1 MSTAQALPRRPGRF
15 RLPGSP
21 IHRHT
26 CRQKKRVETIAAVSR
41 SQGRLHDGARETE
54 SMPMPSDPSL
64 LPPFSAPYA
73 PDDGAMAAR
82 LLDAARL
89 AADQDARI
97 DRTASRLIEAIRA
110 KDDRLG
116 GVEDMLREFA
126 LSTKEGLAL
135 MVLAEALLR
144 VPDARTADQFIED
157 KLGQGDFVHHETKSS
172 AFLVNASAWA
182 LGMSARV
189 IQPGETPEGT
199 IGRLAKRLGVPA
211 VRAATRQAMR
221 LMGSHFVLGETIE
234 TALARAEPD
243 SAGGPRYSFDMLG
256 EGART
261 AADADRYF
269 DSYARAIEAIGRS
282 ADDRPLPDRPGIS
295 VKLSALHPRF
305 EPTSRERVMTELVP
319 RLIDLA
325 RRAKAFDLNFTVDAE
340 EADRLELSLEVIAA
354 AFRDASLASWDGFG
368 LAIQAY
374 QKRAEA
380 VIDHVAGLAGALNRP
395 TMVRLVKG
403 AYWDTEIKRAQE
415 RGLDDYPV
423 FTRKAMTDLNY
434 VACAQKLLAL
444 RPKIFP
450 QFATHNAL
458 TVATVLELT
467 DDKGG
472 FEFQRLHGM
481 GDALY
486 AQLSDD
492 FPALAYRT
500 YAPVGSHRDLLA
512 YLVRRLLENGANSSF
527 VAIAADDAVPVAT
540 LLRRP
545 ADIVGRPENARHPNI
560 RLPRDLYQP
569 QRKNSRGI
577 EFGER
582 AALDGLLSAVAADTT
597 AVAATSLIDGRMGT
611 GTTRAVASPIDPAI
625 SVGAIIDATPEQ
637 ASEAVAAAREG
648 FVSWSRTDAETRARI
663 IERAADMLEERRAH
677 FIALLQREGGKTLD
691 DALSEV
697 REATDFCRYYAAEGK
712 KWFGAGEAMP
722 GPTGESNVLLL
733 RGRGVFVAISPWNF
747 PLAIFTGQITAALM
761 AGNTVVAKPAEQTPL
776 IAAEAIGL
784 LHQAG
789 VPLSALHLVPGD
801 GKIGA
806 ALSAHPDIAGVVFT
820 GSTEVARSIN
830 RTLAAKDGPIVPLIA
845 ETGGINA
852 MIVDATALPEQV
864 ADDVVTSAFRSA
876 GQRCSA
882 LRLLFVQ
889 DDVADRMIEMIAGAA
904 RELGIGDPREL
915 ATHIGPVIDTE
926 ARQRLESHIARMK
939 REARVHFAGAA
950 PTGNYVAPHI
960 FELAD
965 ADQLTEEV
973 FGPVLHVVRYR
984 AENLERV
991 LQAIERTGYG
1001 LTLGIHSRIDDTIEG
1016 VIDALSVGN
1025 VYVNRNMI
1033 GAVVGVQP
1041 FGGHGL
1047 SGTGPKAGGPHY
1059 LTRFATEQ
1067 TVTINTAA
1075 AGGNAALMSDTE

>member
-1 MSTAQALPRRPGRF
+1 MT
-15 RLPGSP
+15 
-21 IHRHT
+21 
-26 CRQKKRVETIAAVSR
+26 
-41 SQGRLHDGARETE
+41 
-54 SMPMPSDPSL
+54 SDPVSP
-64 LPPFSAPYA
+64 PPFNAPYA
-73 PDDGAMAAR
+73 PDEGVMAAR
-82 LLDAARL
+82 LLETARL
-89 AADQDARI
+89 SAAQDARI
-97 DRTASRLIEAIRA
+97 DRVATRLIEAIRA
-110 KDDRLG
+110 NDDRLG
-116 GVEDMLREFA
+116 GVEDMLREYA

-189 IQPGETPEGT
+189 IQPGETPQGT
-199 IGRLAKRLGVPA
+199 IGRLAKRLGIPT

-234 TALARAEPD
+234 SALARAQ
-243 SAGGPRYSFDMLG
+243 SAAAPRYSFDMLG

-261 AADADRYF
+261 AADAERYF
-269 DSYARAIEAIGRS
+269 NSYASAIEAIGRA

-295 VKLSALHPRF
+295 VKLSALHPRY
-305 EPTSRERVMTELVP
+305 EAVSHQRVMTELVP

-325 RRAKAFDLNFTVDAE
+325 RRAKAYDLNFTVDAE
-340 EADRLELSLEVIAA
+340 EADRLELSLDVIAA
-354 AFRDASLASWDGFG
+354 AFTDASLASWDGFG

-380 VIDHVAGLAGALNRP
+380 VIDYADELARKLNRRM
-395 TMVRLVKG
+395 MVRLVKG

-434 VACAQKLLAL
+434 ITCAQKLLTL
-444 RPKIFP
+444 RPRIFP

-458 TVATVLELT
+458 TVATVLELAGGE
-467 DDKGG
+467 GG

-481 GDALY
+481 GEALY
-486 AQLSDD
+486 ARLSQDR
-492 FPALAYRT
+492 PTLAYRT

-527 VAIAADDAVPVAT
+527 VALAADDKVPVTT

-545 ADIVGRPENARHPNI
+545 ADIIGAADNARHPNI
-560 RLPRDLYQP
+560 PLPHDLYRP
-569 QRKNSRGI
+569 QRANSRGI

-582 AALDGLLSAVAADTT
+582 VALNDLVSTVAASHPDVGDVIDVSPEATNDI
-597 AVAATSLIDGRMGT
+597 VMAA
-611 GTTRAVASPIDPAI
+611 
-625 SVGAIIDATPEQ
+625 GA
-637 ASEAVAAAREG
+637 G
-648 FVSWSRTDAETRARI
+648 FKSWSRTPAGTRAEI
-663 IERAADMLEERRAH
+663 LEKAADLLEHRAAQ

-697 REATDFCRYYAAEGK
+697 REAADFCRYYAAEGRK
-712 KWFGAGEAMP
+712 LFGEGEAMP
-722 GPTGESNVLLL
+722 GPTGESNVLKL
-733 RGRGVFVAISPWNF
+733 RGRGVFIAISPWNF
-747 PLAIFTGQITAALM
+747 PLAIFSGQVTAALM

-776 IAAEAIGL
+776 IAAEAVRL
-784 LHQAG
+784 LHEAG
-789 VPLSALHLVPGD
+789 VPSSALHLAIGD
-801 GKIGA
+801 GSIGA
-806 ALSAHPDIAGVVFT
+806 ALVAHPDIAGVVFT

-889 DDVADRMIEMIAGAA
+889 DDVADRMIEMISGAA
-904 RELGIGDPREL
+904 RELRMGDVSD
-915 ATHIGPVIDTE
+915 AAVHIGPVIDAE
-926 ARQRLESHIARMK
+926 AKQRLETHIARMK
-939 REARVHFAGAA
+939 KESRVHFAGTA
-950 PTGNYVAPHI
+950 PDGNYVAPHI
-960 FELAD
+960 FELSCP
-965 ADQLTEEV
+965 DQLTEEV
-973 FGPVLHVVRYR
+973 FGPILHVVRYPADR
-984 AENLERV
+984 LDRV
-991 LQAIERTGYG
+991 LQSIERSGYG
-1001 LTLGIHSRIDDTIEG
+1001 LTLGIHSRIDDTVED
-1016 VIDALSVGN
+1016 VIDRLSVGN

-1059 LTRFATEQ
+1059 LPRFAIEQ

-1075 AGGNAALMSDTE
+1075 AGGNAALMLGTE

>member
-1 MSTAQALPRRPGRF
+1 MNAVPSPR
-15 RLPGSP
+15 
-21 IHRHT
+21 
-26 CRQKKRVETIAAVSR
+26 
-41 SQGRLHDGARETE
+41 
-54 SMPMPSDPSL
+54 
-64 LPPFSAPYA
+64 PPFAAPYA
-73 PDDGAMAAR
+73 PDDGIIAAR
-82 LLDAARL
+82 LLPASRL

-97 DRTASRLIEAIRA
+97 DRTATRLIEAIRA

-189 IQPGETPEGT
+189 IQPGETPDGT

-234 TALARAEPD
+234 AALARAEPH
-243 SAGGPRYSFDMLG
+243 SAGHARYSFDMLG

-261 AADADRYF
+261 SADAARYF
-269 DSYARAIEAIGRS
+269 NSYASAIEAIGRT
-282 ADDRPLPDRPGIS
+282 ADIRPLPDRPGIS

-305 EPTSRERVMTELVP
+305 EPSSRARVMTELMP
-319 RLIDLA
+319 QLINLA
-325 RRAKAFDLNFTVDAE
+325 RRAKVFDLNFTVDAE
-340 EADRLELSLEVIAA
+340 EADRLELSLEVIEA
-354 AFRDASLASWDGFG
+354 AFGDASLAGWDGFG

-374 QKRAEA
+374 QKRAND
-380 VIDHVAGLAGALNRP
+380 VIGYTDELARAHNRRM
-395 TMVRLVKG
+395 MVRLVKG

-434 VACAQKLLAL
+434 VACAQRMLAL
-444 RPKIFP
+444 RPRIFP

-458 TVATVLELT
+458 TVATVLELA

-481 GDALY
+481 GEALY

-527 VAIAADDAVPVAT
+527 VAIAADDTVPLAT

-545 ADIVGRPENARHPNI
+545 ADIVGTPDNARHPNI
-560 RLPRDLYQP
+560 RLPHNLFKP
-569 QRKNSRGI
+569 QRRNSRGI
-577 EFGER
+577 EFGDR
-582 AALDGLLSAVAADTT
+582 AALEGLLSAVAAQT
-597 AVAATSLIDGRMGT
+597 APVVATSLIDGRT
-611 GTTRAVASPIDPAI
+611 GAGAARPVISPIDPNI
-625 SVGAIIDATPEQ
+625 SVGTVIDATPTQ
-637 ASEAVAAAREG
+637 ANEAVAAARRG
-648 FVSWSRTDAETRARI
+648 FIGWSRTPAETRARVL
-663 IERAADMLEERRAH
+663 ERAAELLEENAAH

-697 REATDFCRYYAAEGK
+697 REAADFCRYYAAEGRK
-712 KWFGAGEAMP
+712 RFGASEAMP
-722 GPTGESNVLLL
+722 GPTGESNVLVL

-747 PLAIFTGQITAALM
+747 PLAIFTGQVTAALM
-761 AGNTVVAKPAEQTPL
+761 AGNAVVAKPAEQTPL
-776 IAAEAIGL
+776 IAAEAIRL
-784 LHQAG
+784 LHEAG
-789 VPLSALHLVPGD
+789 VPTSVLHLLTGN
-801 GKIGA
+801 GMIGA
-806 ALSAHPDIAGVVFT
+806 ALTAHPDIAGVVFT

-904 RELGIGDPREL
+904 CELRIGDPREL
-915 ATHIGPVIDTE
+915 ATHIGPVID
-926 ARQRLESHIARMK
+926 ADAKQRLESHIARLK
-939 REARVHFAGAA
+939 REARVHFAGI
-950 PTGNYVAPHI
+950 PPSGNYVAPHI

-965 ADQLTEEV
+965 GGQLTEEV
-973 FGPVLHVVRYR
+973 FGPILHVVRYR
-984 AENLERV
+984 AEHIDRV
-991 LQAIERTGYG
+991 LQSIERTGYG

-1016 VIDALSVGN
+1016 VIDRLAVGN

-1047 SGTGPKAGGPHY
+1047 SGTGPKAGGLHY

-1075 AGGNAALMSDTE
+1075 AGGNAALLTDRE